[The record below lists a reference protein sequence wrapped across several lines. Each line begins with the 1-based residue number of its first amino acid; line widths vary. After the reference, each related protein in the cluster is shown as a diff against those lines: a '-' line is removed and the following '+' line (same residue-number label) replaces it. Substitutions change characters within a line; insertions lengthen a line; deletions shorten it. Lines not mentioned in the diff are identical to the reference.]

1 MDNNIF
7 NLSDVDFNA
16 LKSEHFIDLLS
27 YNNVKIERIVSS
39 GHASDDDWLEQSHFE
54 WVTVVQGDARL
65 IFDTHEVFEL
75 QTGDCLSIPAHQKHK
90 VTYTSSTPEC
100 IWIAVHVF

>member
-39 GHASDDDWLEQSHFE
+39 GHVSDDDWL
-54 WVTVVQGDARL
+54 
-65 IFDTHEVFEL
+65 
-75 QTGDCLSIPAHQKHK
+75 
-90 VTYTSSTPEC
+90 
-100 IWIAVHVF
+100 